1 MLFSSFLLIQI
12 VKLPSEKFSE
22 LYLLGPQQLAQDLPF
37 NIMPGKNYTIYL
49 GVGNHLDST
58 AYYCCYIKIRNQTEP
73 SANETISSMLT
84 PVYTYRTI
92 LKNGAACAVPLTF
105 SFSDVSFSSDQSILE
120 TLTINNVQVNLTKKA
135 LFDKDNNGYY
145 YQMFVELWAFNP
157 ESRISEYQQRL
168 VYFWLN
174 ATSSA

>member
-1 MLFSSFLLIQI
+1 
-12 VKLPSEKFSE
+12 
-22 LYLLGPQQLAQDLPF
+22 
-37 NIMPGKNYTIYL
+37 
-49 GVGNHLDST
+49 
-58 AYYCCYIKIRNQTEP
+58 
-73 SANETISSMLT
+73 MLT

-168 VYFWLN
+168 VYLWLN